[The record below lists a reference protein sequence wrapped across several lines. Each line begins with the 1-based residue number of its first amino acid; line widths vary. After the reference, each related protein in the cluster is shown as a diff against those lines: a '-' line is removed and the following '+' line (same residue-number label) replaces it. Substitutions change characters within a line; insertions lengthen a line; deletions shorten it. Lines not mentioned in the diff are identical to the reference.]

1 MKKNKITGW
10 TILCLHA
17 IILLLIFQFDI
28 LGNWNY
34 GSITA
39 SIFTM
44 YSLVITSLAWHL
56 INKKGKSHNK

>member
-10 TILCLHA
+10 IILCLHA

-56 INKKGKSHNK
+56 INKKGKPHNK